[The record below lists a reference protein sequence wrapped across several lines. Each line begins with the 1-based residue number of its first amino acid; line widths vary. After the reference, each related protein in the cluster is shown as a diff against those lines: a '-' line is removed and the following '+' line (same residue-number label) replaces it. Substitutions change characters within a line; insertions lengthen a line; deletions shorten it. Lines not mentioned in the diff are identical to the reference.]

1 MAARPKRPVT
11 RHSHRGAMITTEAD
25 FTASKEAAAPSPP
38 RTGRGCRVAEPV
50 TELPAWL
57 AEVPDHA
64 VLLIYRAF
72 LDCLNP
78 R

>member
-1 MAARPKRPVT
+1 
-11 RHSHRGAMITTEAD
+11 MITTEAD

-38 RTGRGCRVAEPV
+38 RTGRGCRMGEPV
-50 TELPAWL
+50 TEFHAWL
-57 AEVPDHA
+57 TDIPDHA
-64 VLLIYRAF
+64 VLLLYRVF

>member
-11 RHSHRGAMITTEAD
+11 RHSHRGAMITDAD
-25 FTASKEAAAPSPP
+25 FTASKEAAVPSPP
-38 RTGRGCRVAEPV
+38 RTGRGCRVVEPF

-57 AEVPDHA
+57 TDVPDHA
-64 VLLIYRAF
+64 VLLIYRVF